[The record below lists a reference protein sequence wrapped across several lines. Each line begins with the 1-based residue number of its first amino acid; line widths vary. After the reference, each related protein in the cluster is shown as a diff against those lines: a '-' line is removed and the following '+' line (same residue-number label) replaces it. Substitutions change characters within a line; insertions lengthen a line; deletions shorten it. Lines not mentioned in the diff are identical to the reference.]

1 MTIGGRERSDL
12 GTGTAD
18 QAKLVRTQG
27 VTAPAGFRATGI
39 AAGIKKSGALDLA
52 LVLNEGPDCAA
63 AGVFTRNQVK
73 AAPVLWS
80 QQALTT
86 GRLRAVLLNS
96 GGANACTGAGGFQDT
111 HATAEAVAGA
121 LSQWGTETGPVEVA
135 VCSTGLIG
143 DRLPMD
149 KVLAGVTEIVHEL
162 GGGLTGGDE
171 AARAI
176 MTTDTVPKQVALHH
190 APETGENWTV
200 GGMAKGA
207 GMLAPS
213 LATMLVVLT
222 TDAVAD
228 AAALDTALRRATA
241 KTFDRLDVDGSCS
254 TNDTVLLLA
263 SGASEIAPSQ
273 DDLDA
278 AVLRVCDDLCAQLQ
292 ADAEGVTKRIAITV
306 TGAPSDDDAVTAG
319 RIIARDSLVKT
330 ALFGSDPNWGRVL
343 AAVGMVPFEID
354 AQRITVSF
362 NGFPVC
368 IDGAG
373 AQGARD
379 VDLAGPDI
387 EVTVD
392 LKLGGGRATI
402 RTTDLSHAY
411 VEENSAYSS

>member
-1 MTIGGRERSDL
+1 MTLTRD
-12 GTGTAD
+12 
-18 QAKLVRTQG
+18 AKLVRTQG

-52 LVLNEGPDCAA
+52 LVFNEGPDYAA

-80 QQALTT
+80 RQVLSS

-96 GGANACTGAGGFQDT
+96 GGANACTGPGGFQDA
-111 HATAEAVAGA
+111 HASAEAVAAA
-121 LSQWGTETGPVEVA
+121 LSEWGTETGPIEVA

-143 DRLPMD
+143 DRLPME

-190 APETGENWTV
+190 SIESGENWTV

-273 DDLDA
+273 EDLDA

-306 TGAPSDDDAVTAG
+306 TGAPSDDDAVTAA
-319 RIIARDSLVKT
+319 RVIARDSLVKT

-368 IDGAG
+368 VDGAG
-373 AQGARD
+373 APGARD
-379 VDLAGPDI
+379 VDLAGPDV

-392 LKLGGGRATI
+392 LKLGTGAATI